1 MKEAGLAD
9 DVKIVG
15 YDITPDTVESI
26 NNGLIAACS
35 ELQRRGSI

>member
-15 YDITPDTVESI
+15 YDIT
-26 NNGLIAACS
+26 LIRSKAS
-35 ELQRRGSI
+35 TTG